1 MKTAYELDDA
11 DIRAIAL
18 DCGFK
23 LKPQPDGL
31 EDLNP
36 YVYKFARELLSTIPR
51 PEDVAALR
59 EQLTPS
65 SREGLD
71 PRVARDFAHTLRNYL
86 FAFNGQEFSP
96 ATDSI
101 DRQNLAQALDHL
113 EEAAAMILNLSE
125 RVSLPAQEESVAYVV
140 SVRKS
145 IGQATI
151 ELNDNCNLK
160 SNDALYTRPDN
171 SGLRKAAEEL
181 FIAKDLLS
189 FNLAMDNLRAALEK
203 S

>member
-59 EQLTPS
+59 ERLTP
-65 SREGLD
+65 
-71 PRVARDFAHTLRNYL
+71 P
-86 FAFNGQEFSP
+86 
-96 ATDSI
+96 
-101 DRQNLAQALDHL
+101 AQADGVNACTSNPVVAHETGNVNDKQDSEVGILYVSLFRGHL
-113 EEAAAMILNLSE
+113 ENTHFDYYGD
-125 RVSLPAQEESVAYVV
+125 LPEGSY
-140 SVRKS
+140 S
-145 IGQATI
+145 
-151 ELNDNCNLK
+151 
-160 SNDALYTRPDN
+160 LYTRPDN
-171 SGLRKAAEEL
+171 SALRKTAEEVL
-181 FIAKDLLS
+181 RWIVQPEFVTQQSRLQIAKT
-189 FNLAMDNLRAALEK
+189 LRAALEK